1 MTRVGDLPLTLVQ
14 FGDLSR
20 DQRSQLYGEDPD
32 PFEMAGDTL
41 RWQPKLRHVGL
52 EDREGRLVACAGLVR
67 TRVQAGEG
75 PPQEAIGLGG
85 VIVAVAH
92 RGRGLARQIVAE
104 ALRLGASLGPELAM
118 LFCLPSRAG
127 LYERLGFSAIEPPVL
142 VHQPD
147 GPVRV
152 DLVVMWRTIRP
163 GAALPSGPVRLLT
176 LPF

>member
-1 MTRVGDLPLTLVQ
+1 MGDPSLTLVQ
-14 FGDLSR
+14 FGELSR
-20 DQRSQLYGEDPD
+20 DQRAQLYGDDPD

-75 PPQEAIGLGG
+75 PPREAIGLGG
-85 VIVAVAH
+85 VIVAIAQ
-92 RGRGLARQIVAE
+92 RGRGLARQIVSE
-104 ALRLGASLGPELAM
+104 ALRLAATLGPELAM

-127 LYERLGFSAIEPPVL
+127 LYERLGFCAIEPPVL
-142 VHQPD
+142 VHQPQ
-147 GPVRV
+147 GPVSV
-152 DLVVMWRTIRP
+152 ELVVMWRTLRP
-163 GAALPSGPVRLLT
+163 GAALPAAPVRLLT

>member
-1 MTRVGDLPLTLVQ
+1 MDDRPLTVVQ

-20 DQRSQLYGEDPD
+20 DRRWQLYGDDPD
-32 PFEMAGDTL
+32 PFEMAGDRL
-41 RWQPKLRHVGL
+41 HWQPKLRHVGL
-52 EDREGRLVACAGLVR
+52 EDREGRLVACAGLVH
-67 TRVQAGEG
+67 TRVQASDE

-92 RGRGLARQIVAE
+92 RGRGLARQVVAE
-104 ALRLGASLGPELAM
+104 ALRLGATLGPELAM
-118 LFCLPSRAG
+118 LFCLPSRVG
-127 LYERLGFSAIEPPVL
+127 LYERLGFCVIEPPVL

-152 DLVVMWRTIRP
+152 ELVVMWRTIAP
-163 GAALPSGPVRLLT
+163 GGSLPAGPVRLLT